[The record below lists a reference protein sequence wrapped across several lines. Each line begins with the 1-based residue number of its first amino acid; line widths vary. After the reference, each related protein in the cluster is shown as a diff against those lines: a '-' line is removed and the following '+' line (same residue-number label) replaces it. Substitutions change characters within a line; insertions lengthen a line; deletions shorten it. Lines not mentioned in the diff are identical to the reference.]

1 MTPTHHTGTRSKKNY
16 SIAIHRCVNILN
28 VNAVIN
34 VTIFEMQFVKT
45 TWFTLAASI
54 R

>member
-16 SIAIHRCVNILN
+16 SIATNNCENILN
-28 VNAVIN
+28 ENADIN
-34 VTIFEMQFVKT
+34 VTTFEIQFVKT
-45 TWFTLAASI
+45 TWFTLAASM